1 MMDGCVSYFDG
12 VATGPRPDGGGAL
25 PLNRQETAKKS
36 TFGLTPVQLGRL
48 LAVSAWTVDSADAM
62 MEDQAKAMLLQ
73 EYLNRRLAD
82 EPSFVEEWR
91 SGLNQPAAGIQSLLN
106 RSVKETL
113 LDPQCDLAVLK
124 AIKDHSK
131 RLSAMV
137 ASGSQALIAA
147 TIYYGAVASAMVYHD
162 QRISR
167 YTYENLGARF
177 LALTQRSWVDRE
189 LRELFALAAAA
200 CRRTRTD
207 RT

>member
-1 MMDGCVSYFDG
+1 MIDGCVSYFDG
-12 VATGPRPDGGGAL
+12 VAAGPGPEGGSAS

-36 TFGLTPVQLGRL
+36 TFGLTPAQLGRL
-48 LAVSAWTVDSADAM
+48 LAVSAWTADSADAM
-62 MEDQAKAMLLQ
+62 MEDQANARLLQ

-82 EPSFVEEWR
+82 EPLFVEEWR
-91 SGLNQPAAGIQSLLN
+91 SGTSQPATGVQPLLN

-113 LDPQCDLAVLK
+113 LDPHCDLAVLK

-137 ASGSQALIAA
+137 ASGSQTLIAA

-162 QRISR
+162 QRISQ

-189 LRELFALAAAA
+189 LQELFTLAAAA

>member
-1 MMDGCVSYFDG
+1 
-12 VATGPRPDGGGAL
+12 
-25 PLNRQETAKKS
+25 
-36 TFGLTPVQLGRL
+36 LTPAQLGRL
-48 LAVSAWTVDSADAM
+48 LAVSAWAVDSADAM
-62 MEDQAKAMLLQ
+62 MEDQAKTRLLQ

-91 SGLNQPAAGIQSLLN
+91 SGTNQPTAGIQPLLN

-113 LDPQCDLAVLK
+113 LDPRCDLAILK

-137 ASGSQALIAA
+137 ASGSQTLIAA
-147 TIYYGAVASAMVYHD
+147 TVYYGAVASAMVYHD

-167 YTYENLGARF
+167 YTYENLSVRF
-177 LALTQRSWVDRE
+177 LALAQRSWVDRE
-189 LRELFALAAAA
+189 LRELFTLAAAA

-207 RT
+207 QA